1 MSSMISVASILYFF
15 LSTSF
20 WEQHHKIERIF
31 CSPRDKICLA
41 SMPFITI
48 FISALW
54 GPWVVVLLNKSFFWF
69 WANSLYSS
77 LSLSHPEKNSMLT
90 LFRFSVIAQGFSLLK
105 MLFSSNSDSSKKAI
119 LFISRS
125 PPSSETFWFQASIL
139 SMSPFLRELFLCFN
153 DL

>member
-1 MSSMISVASILYFF
+1 MSSIINVASILYFF

-20 WEQHHKIERIF
+20 CEQHHKIERIF

-41 SMPFITI
+41 SIPLINI

-69 WANSLYSS
+69 WTKSSYSW
-77 LSLSHPEKNSMLT
+77 LSLSHPEENSILT
-90 LFRFSVIAQGFSLLK
+90 LFSLSTIGLGFSLLK
-105 MLFSSNSDSSKKAI
+105 ILFSSDNESSKKVI
-119 LFISRS
+119 LFISKAT
-125 PPSSETFWFQASIL
+125 PSSETFWFQTSIL
-139 SMSPFLRELFLCFN
+139 SISPFLRELFLCFS